1 VRRLAIGAGLSVLVL
16 AMPAPA
22 RVPPTYWTVGKV
34 MRHLDNTRIALK
46 ARSIRVETE
55 STLCSGEGAAI
66 RRQGVRM
73 WRRFVCTFT
82 TFDRQGVDRDLDFR
96 VRVTGTTRF
105 VVLDPHW
112 VGEGR

>member
-1 VRRLAIGAGLSVLVL
+1 
-16 AMPAPA
+16 
-22 RVPPTYWTVGKV
+22 
-34 MRHLDNTRIALK
+34 
-46 ARSIRVETE
+46 
-55 STLCSGEGAAI
+55 
-66 RRQGVRM
+66 M